1 MLKIGISAC
10 FFHGDRER
18 PIFKG
23 MTLQYIEQNV
33 AHWLM
38 QRDVLAFMVPS
49 PEGSTRRAGSRTT
62 VAAYAEELDGLV
74 LMGGS
79 DVCPE
84 SYGEKAIKPEWNGD
98 RIRDDYEIAL
108 LRAFMA
114 LRKPVLGVCRG
125 AQVINVA
132 QGGTLYQDLATQ
144 APHALNHRNWAI
156 YAENC
161 HATSFVPGSALA
173 RLYPGL
179 TVVKT
184 NSIHHQ
190 AVKELGRDLVVEAY
204 SEPDRIVEA
213 LGTPVRA
220 TCSPCNGTRSF
231 THPTIP
237 RSSTTRRSSTI
248 SSPPPRSTRTRRLPY
263 EQEYGARMKITNPAT
278 GAVIADVA
286 ADNAAAVRRKY
297 EVARAGAARW
307 TRVPLRKRLETIAKL
322 RERIVAMHET
332 LARTLTKEVGKPI
345 RQSRNELNGLLAR
358 LDFFVGPNPR
368 ASCAT
373 RRFSRT
379 PRRSWRSGSRTSRS
393 AWSPTFR
400 RGTIRISLAA
410 TYSFRRWWPA
420 MQSSTSRR
428 STRR

>member
-10 FFHGDRER
+10 FFHADRER

-49 PEGSTRRAGSRTT
+49 PEGSTRRAGSRAT
-62 VAAYAEELDGLV
+62 VAAYAEELDGLL

-84 SYGEKAIKPEWNGD
+84 SYGERAIKPEWNGD

-144 APHALNHRNWAI
+144 APQALNHRNWAI

-179 TVVKT
+179 TVVQT

-190 AVKELGRDLVVEAY
+190 AVKKLGRDLVVEAY
-204 SEPDRIVEA
+204 SEPDRMVEA
-213 LGTPVRA
+213 LRHTGPGYVFAVQWHPEFHAPDDPSFLDDTPILDD
-220 TCSPCNGTRSF
+220 F
-231 THPTIP
+231 
-237 RSSTTRRSSTI
+237 
-248 SSPPPRSTRTRRLPY
+248 L
-263 EQEYGARMKITNPAT
+263 
-278 GAVIADVA
+278 
-286 ADNAAAVRRKY
+286 AAAAQHKD
-297 EVARAGAARW
+297 AAFA
-307 TRVPLRKRLETIAKL
+307 V
-322 RERIVAMHET
+322 
-332 LARTLTKEVGKPI
+332 
-345 RQSRNELNGLLAR
+345 
-358 LDFFVGPNPR
+358 
-368 ASCAT
+368 
-373 RRFSRT
+373 
-379 PRRSWRSGSRTSRS
+379 
-393 AWSPTFR
+393 
-400 RGTIRISLAA
+400 
-410 TYSFRRWWPA
+410 
-420 MQSSTSRR
+420 
-428 STRR
+428 